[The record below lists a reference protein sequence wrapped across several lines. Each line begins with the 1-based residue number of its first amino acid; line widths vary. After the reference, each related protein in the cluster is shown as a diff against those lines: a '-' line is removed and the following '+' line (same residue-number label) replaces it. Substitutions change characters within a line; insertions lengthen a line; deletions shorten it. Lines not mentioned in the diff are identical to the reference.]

1 MIKPIPE
8 YEDHLW
14 YPIIVTNYLDGTREI
29 VEMQGREVNAY
40 NRIVN
45 HYYSPQYPRGW
56 RI

>member
-1 MIKPIPE
+1 MIQGRDI

-14 YPIIVTNYLDGTREI
+14 YPIIVIDYRDGTRQI

-45 HYYSPQYPRGW
+45 HYYSPHYPRGW